1 MMPEPG
7 TLGGDAM
14 AAAYLAL
21 VIVFVVAVAIAT
33 KPGGRR

>member
-1 MMPEPG
+1 MNG
-7 TLGGDAM
+7 ATGHWLR

-21 VIVFVVAVAIAT
+21 VIVFVVAVAT